1 MRRRTNALILTSIM
15 TLVSSKVFAQTP
27 AGSLATPTGHEVN
40 VSLAGY
46 DYVEP
51 QDLRISIHGI
61 KFGGEY
67 TGTVSLGDRHHWF
80 VQANVRATAGN
91 VTYDGWCSPY
101 LITPNPASPNG
112 YQLGIGDASA
122 CSESGD
128 SDWFVEARGLVGK
141 DFVGHRVAWSPY
153 AGLGYRHLSN
163 GTTGVAGYRTDDYL
177 YVPLG
182 ITARTEVGSDHA
194 LSATFEFGPLLRGWQ
209 NTHNSALGGGEVPA
223 TPTAPQFTINGFSD
237 LAFSQHSG
245 WTLRTSAKYQMTRQW
260 SLEPYYVRWDVADS
274 PVSVG
279 TATFTVNGVTAQ
291 QQVGFYEPHNFTNEF
306 GVKLGFRF

>member
-1 MRRRTNALILTSIM
+1 MRRRTTALILTGVLV
-15 TLVSSKVFAQTP
+15 LVSSKVFAQTP
-27 AGSLATPTGHEVN
+27 AGNLATPTGHEVN

-46 DYVEP
+46 NYVEP

-67 TGTVSLGDRHHWF
+67 TGTWSLGDRHHWF
-80 VQANVRATAGN
+80 AQANVRATTGS

-112 YQLGIGDASA
+112 YELGIGDASA

-128 SDWFVEARGLVGK
+128 SDWYVEARGLVGK
-141 DFVGHRVAWSPY
+141 DFVGHSMAWSPY

-163 GTTGVAGYRTDDYL
+163 GTAGVPGYRTDDYL

-182 ITARTEVGSDHA
+182 VTARTEIGSHA
-194 LSATFEFGPLLRGWQ
+194 LSGIVEFGPLLRGWQ
-209 NTHNSALGGGEVPA
+209 NTHNSALGGGDVPA
-223 TPTAPQFTINGFSD
+223 TDTAPAFTINGFTD

-245 WTLRTSAKYQMTRQW
+245 WTLRASAKYQITRQW
-260 SLEPYYVRWDVADS
+260 AIEPYYVHWNVADS

-279 TATFTVNGVTAQ
+279 MATFTVNGVTAQ